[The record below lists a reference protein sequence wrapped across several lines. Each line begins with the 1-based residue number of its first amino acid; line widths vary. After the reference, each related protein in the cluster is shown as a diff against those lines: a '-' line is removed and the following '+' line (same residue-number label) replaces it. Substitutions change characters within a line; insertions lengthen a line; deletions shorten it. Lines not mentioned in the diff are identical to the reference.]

1 MATEKISTGKVDE
14 AAPLAANEG
23 SPFIADIDPSKIR
36 VFTGTIAGTP
46 EYLLGGFAGS
56 SSGNPYSIGGEG
68 TLDKEATDAARAA
81 YVDPA
86 QVRSLLTP
94 QLGDISI
101 KSQEVDWT
109 TTPPTVK
116 VVLRVK
122 NSTGREVV
130 GLKGLRST

>member
-1 MATEKISTGKVDE
+1 MATDKISTGKVDE

-36 VFTGTIAGTP
+36 IFTGTVTGTP
-46 EYLLGGFAGS
+46 GYILGGFSGS
-56 SSGNPYSIGGEG
+56 SSGDPYTVSGVGEF
-68 TLDKEATDAARAA
+68 DAAATAA
-81 YVDPA
+81 AAINPLHEISA
-86 QVRSLLTP
+86 LTP

-122 NSTGREVV
+122 NSTGKDVIS
-130 GLKGLRST
+130 LKGLRSA